1 KQFLHFQLH
10 LFLLSQLHYLTDSMR
25 FTQGVRNS
33 QSCRRNKGICVPIR
47 CPGSMRQI
55 GTCLGAQV
63 KCCRRK

>member
-1 KQFLHFQLH
+1 FLLTHFS
-10 LFLLSQLHYLTDSMR
+10 LFLLFLG